1 MHEHKWPRARLFQLV
16 DGVIIVD
23 QNHLERKKFKIIKIR
38 LSFLS
43 FFESMHQVG
52 EKMDGT
58 KKLVVKV
65 KNASMHTK
73 TAKAV
78 S

>member
-1 MHEHKWPRARLFQLV
+1 
-16 DGVIIVD
+16 
-23 QNHLERKKFKIIKIR
+23 
-38 LSFLS
+38 
-43 FFESMHQVG
+43 MHQVG

-78 S
+78 SWSKHFKILEHQALLGLKHSRS